1 METKRLLKPRRSM
14 IRIASKLVNI
24 QRTRREFR
32 KPSGFRFAIADSI
45 AFMDSEKWDE
55 VAGRSTLFLSRPYL
69 RMLERS
75 GPENITV
82 RYVLVF
88 DGDTPVAAAYLQIAT
103 VTGSRFGTPREIAF
117 SRNPLRLVRGAFA
130 PAARKFKAGLRER
143 VLVCGNLLSY
153 GFHGVAFAP
162 GADRRALWP
171 AIAEAIY
178 RIRRGEKLS
187 GQTDFILIKDITPH
201 EADDVSVLSNLSYR
215 PLETEPNMMLDLPVE
230 WKTYDHYLNSLA
242 SKYRSSV
249 RQQILKP
256 IDAAG
261 CSIERIAGLD
271 RYAEY
276 LHALY
281 MQVHEKAAVRPFT
294 LPPGYFAALEAV
306 AGDRL
311 LCTVIRHEGRIVGF
325 IITLKDNDT
334 AYGYHIGFDREAG
347 ESLPL
352 YLRLLHASIADAL
365 HLGCRHLSFGR
376 TALEPKARLGAQ
388 PQPITVWMRHR
399 QPVMNLFVRNLLRVI
414 PHEEPPERNPFK
426 KAAAKGADAT
436 DS

>member
-1 METKRLLKPRRSM
+1 MELKRPLKLRSAAGKLAS
-14 IRIASKLVNI
+14 RIAIARK
-24 QRTRREFR
+24 TRKEMRR
-32 KPSGFRFAIADSI
+32 PSGLRFVIGDSI
-45 AFMDSEKWDE
+45 AFMDGEKWDRI
-55 VAGRSTLFLSRPYL
+55 AGQSTFFLSRPYL
-69 RMLERS
+69 RMLEQS
-75 GPENITV
+75 GPDNIAP

-88 DGDTPVAAAYLQIAT
+88 DGEVPVAAVYLQIAT
-103 VTGSRFGTPREIAF
+103 VAGSRFGAPKAATA
-117 SRNPLRLVRGAFA
+117 SRNPLRLVRGAFT
-130 PAARKFKAGLRER
+130 PAARKLKASLRER
-143 VLVCGNLLSY
+143 ILVCGNLLSY
-153 GFHGVAFAP
+153 GFHGAAFAP
-162 GADRRALWP
+162 GTNPRDLWP

-187 GQTDFILIKDITPH
+187 GQTDFILIKDITPQ
-201 EADDVSVLSNLSYR
+201 EAEDVAVLSNLSYR
-215 PLETEPNMMLDLPVE
+215 PLETEPNMMLDLPAD

-256 IDAAG
+256 VEAG
-261 CSIERIAGLD
+261 GCTVERITGLEEH
-271 RYAEY
+271 AER
-276 LHALY
+276 LHELY

-294 LPPGYFAALEAV
+294 LPASYFSALEKT
-306 AGDRL
+306 AGDKL
-311 LCTVIRHEGRIVGF
+311 LCTVIRHEDRIVGF
-325 IITLKDNDT
+325 IITLKDDET

-365 HLGCRHLSFGR
+365 ELDCRYLSFGR

-414 PHEEPPERNPFK
+414 PHDEAPERNPFK
-426 KAAAKGADAT
+426 KANSDKTAEHP
-436 DS
+436 